1 MASKSGVCNSLIP
14 RPNELGMS
22 LGYISYIQ
30 PRALTFR
37 GISTQLY
44 YHMFSR
50 EESGFL
56 YEQETSILLRLL
68 L

>member
-1 MASKSGVCNSLIP
+1 MASKSGVCHSLIP

-22 LGYISYIQ
+22 LGYIHVI
-30 PRALTFR
+30 F
-37 GISTQLY
+37 TQLCCNN

-56 YEQETSILLRLL
+56 YEQETPILACLL